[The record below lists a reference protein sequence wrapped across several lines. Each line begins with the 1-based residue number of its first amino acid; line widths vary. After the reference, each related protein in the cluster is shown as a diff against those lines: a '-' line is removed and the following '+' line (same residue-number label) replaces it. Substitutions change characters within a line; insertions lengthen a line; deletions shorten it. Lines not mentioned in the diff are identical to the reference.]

1 VKGLSLNQ
9 KRTMNPEDIKQ
20 EMKKKKK
27 KKKTLTRS
35 AITVTPVRHVELIT
49 VTQWIRRSVR
59 CGAVVRC
66 VVAGSMIAV
75 HRAMECWTLVTCL
88 LVWTVLINQ
97 CLHTLPH
104 NE

>member
-35 AITVTPVRHVELIT
+35 AITVTPVRHVELFT

-59 CGAVVRC
+59 CGAVV
-66 VVAGSMIAV
+66 
-75 HRAMECWTLVTCL
+75 
-88 LVWTVLINQ
+88 
-97 CLHTLPH
+97 
-104 NE
+104 